1 MNIVGTD
8 GDSQHLCV
16 LSCGGADQ
24 DPCGLPGA
32 RYHEVGTGGCRGNGG
47 TLDKVNS
54 RSATGVNHAAC
65 ESECDG
71 DANCVGYA
79 VHDLN
84 NECILYGPTQAGTC
98 TTDAT
103 ITTEETCGTC
113 SADGWTAQSCSSAG
127 GSWTTGWVRPDTSS
141 IPWVGDSH
149 ATTHIH
155 SSAATQGAALPPT
168 PPPPPP
174 TPHPTPTPSSSPLFA
189 RR

>member
-24 DPCGLPGA
+24 DRCALPGA

-141 IPWVGDSH
+141 IAWVGDSH

-155 SSAATQGAALPPT
+155 SSHATQGAARKP
-168 PPPPPP
+168 
-174 TPHPTPTPSSSPLFA
+174 
-189 RR
+189 R